1 MSQKIIKLSRGSSF
15 EFPINLKNNN
25 EEKYLLA
32 TDEVVY
38 FALLYPNQPFE
49 EALLVKGYT
58 RDDQDSETGLLEIKI
73 SPSDTASLASGI
85 YYYCVKLKKG
95 GNPNSLNDFASMQE
109 FKTLIERTKFIINE

>member
-15 EFPINLKNNN
+15 ELPVNLKNTN

-58 RDDQDSETGLLEIKI
+58 RDDQEFETGVIKI
-73 SPSDTASLASGI
+73 KIDPCDTATLASGI

-95 GNPNSLNDFASMQE
+95 GNPTCLNDFASMQE